1 LALARSR
8 LPPELWNR
16 IDEVLCY
23 APLSDKELA
32 AIVGRIARDS
42 SRRLQAERGIVFE
55 IEDSVTKEVLRRETD
70 RSLGARPLRRAFE
83 RLVEG
88 PLASEIVAGR
98 LARGARLRVGYRA
111 SGGLEILDA
120 TSKPFSRSASS
131 PPG

>member
-1 LALARSR
+1 MARSQ

-16 IDEVLCY
+16 IDEVFCY

-32 AIVGRIARDS
+32 AIVERIARDS
-42 SRRLQAERGIVFE
+42 SRRLQAERGIAFE
-55 IEDSVTKEVLRRETD
+55 IDSSVTREVLRRESD

-98 LARGARLRVGYRA
+98 LGRGARLHIGCRKAGK
-111 SGGLEILDA
+111 LEFVDA
-120 TSKPFSRSASS
+120 TARPA
-131 PPG
+131 